1 VKTAGVDE
9 SILTFT
15 GPARIFESQD
25 SAVTAI
31 LTDKVKPAT
40 WC

>member
-1 VKTAGVDE
+1 M
-9 SILTFT
+9 SIDPDLHR
-15 GPARIFESQD
+15 PARIFESQED
-25 SAVTAI
+25 AVTGI